1 MVFATGVSRTPNSPY
16 GGLECVSKLKA
27 ELKRVCGRTSRVW
40 PQDES
45 AKKEGQMGKE
55 PWFREWGGGGGS
67 HVHGILRIII
77 FNSQ

>member
-1 MVFATGVSRTPNSPY
+1 MSRTPNSPY

-27 ELKRVCGRTSRVW
+27 ELKRVCVAEHRGYGHRTKAQRRKGRW
-40 PQDES
+40 
-45 AKKEGQMGKE
+45 GKNRGLGSGE
-55 PWFREWGGGGGS
+55 EGGGS